1 MNVVVSSC
9 STRLICLLGLLLCI
23 AVYKTQ
29 FYILTPSLPK
39 KILELKIAQK
49 MTRTHLKTGHTLLIL
64 VSLIW
69 CAGESAEAATRVG
82 FYSSTC
88 PNVEFLVK
96 SSVQFFLTSD
106 ITLAPA
112 LLRMFFHDCFVQ
124 GCDASVLLDGSS
136 AEKTASANTGLRG
149 FEVIMDAKSRVE
161 AACPGI
167 VSCADILALASRD
180 AVVMTNGPSW
190 EVPLG
195 RLDGRRSLA
204 SDVAVNFPS
213 PRDSVNAL
221 KQKFSA
227 RGLATEDLVALSGG
241 HTIGQSDCQFFSDRL
256 YNYKST
262 GMPDPNINPDSLR
275 QLQSICPANG
285 NGNRRVALDKGS
297 KNTWDTSY
305 FQNLIAGNAVL
316 GSDEDLVSDP
326 DARRLV
332 DTFANSINSFNSA
345 FTQSMVKLSNVGV
358 KTASQGGEIRRMCS
372 VANF

>member
-1 MNVVVSSC
+1 MNVVVYSWP
-9 STRLICLLGLLLCI
+9 TKLIGLLGLLVGI
-23 AVYKTQ
+23 ALYKTL
-29 FYILTPSLPK
+29 FDILIPSLLK
-39 KILELKIAQK
+39 KDFELKISHK
-49 MTRTHLKTGHTLLIL
+49 MARTRLTIGHTLLIL

-69 CAGESAEAATRVG
+69 CEGESAEAVTRVG

-96 SSVQFFLTSD
+96 SSVQFFLASD
-106 ITLAPA
+106 ITFAPA

-124 GCDASVLLDGSS
+124 GCDASVLLDGSL

-161 AACPGI
+161 AECPGI

-180 AVVMTNGPSW
+180 AVVMSNGPSW
-190 EVPLG
+190 NVPLG
-195 RLDGRRSLA
+195 RMDGRRSLA
-204 SDVAVNFPS
+204 SDILNFPS
-213 PRDSVNAL
+213 PRDSINAL

-227 RGLATEDLVALSGG
+227 RGLSTADLVALSGG
-241 HTIGQSDCQFFSDRL
+241 HTIGQSDCQFFNDRL

-262 GMPDPNINPDSLR
+262 GMPDPSINPDSLR

-285 NGNRRVALDKGS
+285 NGNSRVGLDKGS
-297 KNTWDTSY
+297 KSTWDTSY

-316 GSDEDLVSDP
+316 ESDEDLLSGP
-326 DARRLV
+326 DTRRLV
-332 DTFANSINSFNSA
+332 DTFANSIDAFNSA